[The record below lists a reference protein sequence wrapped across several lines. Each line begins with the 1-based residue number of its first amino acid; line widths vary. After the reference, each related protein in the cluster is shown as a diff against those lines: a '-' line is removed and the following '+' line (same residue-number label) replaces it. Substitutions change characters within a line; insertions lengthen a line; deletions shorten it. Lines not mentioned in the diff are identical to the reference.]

1 MGENLIHTPLPR
13 NTIFS
18 DCNDTAIKGRE
29 EKGLSIKQSNHQN
42 PTPSKTHFFTA
53 LALPTMDVLSFL
65 KLWKGGGSA
74 PTATSGDAV
83 RTTSLRHVMV
93 ETDDEDSFFDLEL
106 AVPQNKE
113 ENSNK
118 SGEGGSAHE
127 LFFKRRILPI
137 ESSSKPQSPISLLRS
152 APRFRVFMFGL
163 RRSKSE
169 KTEKAEKM
177 EASGV
182 SEQPPRNSKLFTVKF
197 KVEEVPV
204 VSVFTRENS
213 SRSFGKHG
221 TEETTSFESKR
232 FSKDVVHKYLKLIK
246 PLYIKVSK
254 KYGEKTTSSPSPSS
268 SPIPGPIF
276 SPKKP
281 VKTQSR
287 REDGEERTGSLPAG
301 LRVVCKHLG
310 KSRSASAAVQMMPPV
325 SFQASRRDD
334 SLAQQHDGIQSAIM
348 HCKRSLNSS
357 TGTELISINHLYFSA
372 FNFHEN
378 SKFEFFSL

>member
-1 MGENLIHTPLPR
+1 
-13 NTIFS
+13 
-18 DCNDTAIKGRE
+18 
-29 EKGLSIKQSNHQN
+29 
-42 PTPSKTHFFTA
+42 
-53 LALPTMDVLSFL
+53 MDVLNFL

-74 PTATSGDAV
+74 PTATAAADDAV

-106 AVPQNKE
+106 SVPNNNE
-113 ENSNK
+113 ENGRK
-118 SGEGGSAHE
+118 SGEMASSHE

-137 ESSSKPQSPISLLRS
+137 ESGGSKPHSPISLLRS

-163 RRSKSE
+163 RRSKSGRS
-169 KTEKAEKM
+169 EKAEKM
-177 EASGV
+177 EAGGV
-182 SEQPPRNSKLFTVKF
+182 SAAAAEQPPRSSKHFTVKF
-197 KVEEVPV
+197 KVEEV
-204 VSVFTRENS
+204 SVFSRENGT
-213 SRSFGKHG
+213 RSYGKHG
-221 TEETTSFESKR
+221 EEETTSFESKR

-246 PLYIKVSK
+246 PLYFKVSK
-254 KYGEKTTSSPSPSS
+254 KYGDKTASFPSPSS
-268 SPIPGPIF
+268 SPTPAPIF

-281 VKTQSR
+281 VKMPSR
-287 REDGEERTGSLPAG
+287 RDDGEDRPGNLPAG

-357 TGTELISINHLYFSA
+357 TGTDESLLINHLYFSA
-372 FNFHEN
+372 FKFFFFKSSNFEL
-378 SKFEFFSL
+378 FSL

>member
-1 MGENLIHTPLPR
+1 
-13 NTIFS
+13 
-18 DCNDTAIKGRE
+18 
-29 EKGLSIKQSNHQN
+29 
-42 PTPSKTHFFTA
+42 
-53 LALPTMDVLSFL
+53 MDVLSFL

-74 PTATSGDAV
+74 PTAASGDAV

-152 APRFRVFMFGL
+152 APRFR
-163 RRSKSE
+163 
-169 KTEKAEKM
+169 
-177 EASGV
+177 
-182 SEQPPRNSKLFTVKF
+182 
-197 KVEEVPV
+197 VEEVPV

-287 REDGEERTGSLPAG
+287 REDGEERPGSLPAG

-357 TGTELISINHLYFSA
+357 TGTELISINHLFFA
-372 FNFHEN
+372 FITMDQR
-378 SKFEFFSL
+378 FFSRAIPGLIKTISRENLKLCEMAGKRYSSVCNPCLDAKKLQENEKHRNFDWVLLGT